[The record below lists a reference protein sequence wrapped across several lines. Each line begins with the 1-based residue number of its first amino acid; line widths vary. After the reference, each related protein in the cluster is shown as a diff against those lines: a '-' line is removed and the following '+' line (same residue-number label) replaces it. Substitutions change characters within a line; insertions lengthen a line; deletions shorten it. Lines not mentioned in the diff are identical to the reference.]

1 MEEISTIIS
10 YHEDKRSQNLLQVV
24 VRIIMCQNGKMHS
37 TKLNVV
43 SNQIS
48 ELFFF
53 ASVKS

>member
-24 VRIIMCQNGKMHS
+24 VGIIMCQNGKMHS